1 MSVMERTQAAIIG
14 AGISGLAA
22 GQRLRRAG
30 IEVRVFDKS
39 RGVGGRMAT
48 RRFAGGRFDHGA
60 QFFTVRHSRFQSAVE
75 KWLEAGTASFWADGF
90 ADTRGA
96 HSGAGHPRYRGAN
109 GMTAVPK
116 AMAAGLNIE
125 LNSRVTSVRYAPEGW
140 LLEFEAGR
148 LFAAESLVLT
158 APVPQSL
165 AFLSEGGVLLPDH
178 QARLEQIEY
187 APCIAV
193 MALLDR
199 PSLIP
204 APGGLQVQHGP
215 LRWIGDNSQKGI
227 SPDKFAV
234 TLHASAAFSRQHYDT
249 PADAVAE
256 LLLEAARIW
265 LGAAVVDYQVHRW
278 RYSQVLRGY
287 SGPEP
292 FLDAGMEVPLVFAG
306 DAFGGPNVEGAWL
319 SGDSAGSYLA
329 EKFQ

>member
-1 MSVMERTQAAIIG
+1 MEHTQVAIIG

-30 IEVRVFDKS
+30 VEVNVFEKS

-60 QFFTVRHSRFQSAVE
+60 QFFTVRHPRFQSAVE
-75 KWLEAGTASFWADGF
+75 KWLEAGTASFWTDGF
-90 ADTRGA
+90 ADTQGA
-96 HSGAGHPRYRGAN
+96 HSGAGHPRYRGPN

-116 AMAAGLNIE
+116 AMAAGLNIA
-125 LNSRVTSVRYAPEGW
+125 LNSRVTSVSRGAEGW
-140 LLEFEAGR
+140 LLEFESGR

-165 AFLSEGGVLLPDH
+165 ALLSYGGVLLPEH
-178 QARLEQIEY
+178 QALLEQIEY

-199 PSLIP
+199 SSQIP

-215 LRWIGDNSQKGI
+215 LRWIGDNTQKGI

-234 TLHASAAFSRQHYDT
+234 TLHASGDFSRQHYDASAEDI
-249 PADAVAE
+249 AD
-256 LLLEAARIW
+256 LLLEAARPQ
-265 LGAAVVDYQVHRW
+265 LGAEVVDYQVHRW

-287 SGPEP
+287 PGSKP
-292 FLDAGMEVPLVFAG
+292 FLDVGMEVPLVFAG

-319 SGDSAGSYLA
+319 SGASAGSYLA
-329 EKFQ
+329 EKLQ